1 MQSGLGVSFAPRRER
16 ERMWQRKQTIY
27 LVVAALMALATW
39 SFPVV
44 SYEHSGDHF
53 LFRTTG
59 FFNAAGTRVVDVD
72 LKLPFSI
79 VLSVI
84 GVALLGCTLLYKNR
98 PRQIRFVRGT
108 YIVTLAVIAFLF
120 ITDNSLQSYLG
131 RNGGLVSSTYGAGF
145 YLPLG
150 TLILS
155 FLAERAIRAD
165 EALVRSTDRLR

>member
-1 MQSGLGVSFAPRRER
+1 
-16 ERMWQRKQTIY
+16 MWQRKQTIY

-39 SFPVV
+39 LFPVV
-44 SYEHSGDHF
+44 SYEHAGDQF
-53 LFRTTG
+53 IFRTTG
-59 FFNAAGTRVVDVD
+59 FFNAEGTEVVDVD
-72 LKLPFSI
+72 LKLPFS
-79 VLSVI
+79 VLLTVI
-84 GVALLGCTLLYKNR
+84 GVALLGCILLYKNR
-98 PRQIRFVRGT
+98 PRQMRFVRGT

-131 RNGGLVSSTYGAGF
+131 RNGGLVSGTYGAGF

-165 EALVRSTDRLR
+165 EALVRSTERLR